1 MHLEVEGRVA
11 LVDQP
16 QHGRQQI
23 RGDGRDHTEPEHPG
37 ERRPD
42 RLGLLHQ
49 LPDCFEHDARADREP
64 FPGGREQHLAGRTL
78 DELDTQCL
86 LQRGHG
92 PGERGLTHP
101 DCGRRVPEVQ
111 IFGDGREGAQLREA
125 GLFGPVALITL
136 RH

>member
-1 MHLEVEGRVA
+1 MDLEVQIRVA

-23 RGDGRDHTEPEHPG
+23 GGHRRDHAEPEHTG
-37 ERRPD
+37 ERRAD

-49 LPDCFEHDARADREP
+49 FAQRLQHGPAPHREP
-64 FPGGREQHLAGRTL
+64 LPRRREQHLARRTL
-78 DELDTQCL
+78 DQLDTQCH

-101 DCGRRVPEVQ
+101 DCCRRIPEVQ
-111 IFGDGREGAQLREA
+111 MFRHGREGAQLA
-125 GLFGPVALITL
+125 SWAA
-136 RH
+136 